1 MTKTKF
7 IAAVIGAGMMLMP
20 CMGVAQAA
28 AADQTAAVPVA
39 AEAAIPV
46 DQQATKEQLTKLFEL
61 MQVKE
66 HMAATIQTVEKQL
79 FAKATQSQ
87 KSQGDVAGAA
97 IASKLMEQLINPD
110 EMLADM
116 IAIYQKHLTRSDVDG
131 MIAFYNS
138 PAGQHWIAV
147 QPVITKEYM
156 PIIMKRVQ
164 ERLHPAPVAK

>member
-28 AADQTAAVPVA
+28 ADQTAAVPVA
-39 AEAAIPV
+39 AETAIPV

-66 HMAATIQTVEKQL
+66 HLATTIKMTEKQL
-79 FAKATQSQ
+79 FAQTKQTQN
-87 KSQGDVAGAA
+87 GDGMGAQL
-97 IASKLMEQLINPD
+97 ASKLMEQLINPD
-110 EMLADM
+110 ELLADM
-116 IAIYQKHLTRSDVDG
+116 IAIYQKHLTRLDVDG